1 MNGVGQRTPE
11 RGEGG
16 RQLGK
21 KDEKLARDHRAQPP
35 RASNRKTYIMNYQP
49 YLRPGF
55 PIDRIPEPRV
65 KLRRLMQ
72 ATALAVEGLVD
83 TRLGQVDPRLQHCL
97 YMPQANLIIAGTG
110 CRRPLLLREAADVSA
125 AASCDVLVVRSEDN
139 ATQATF
145 DLKRAGVEGMSCTYR
160 MWMAR
165 PSEAAWLLPTAGES
179 LYFRIT
185 PLGLEVAECAPY
197 EDATDRQ
204 IGLVRGAE
212 FLSVAVQGWF

>member
-1 MNGVGQRTPE
+1 
-11 RGEGG
+11 
-16 RQLGK
+16 
-21 KDEKLARDHRAQPP
+21 
-35 RASNRKTYIMNYQP
+35 MNYQP

-55 PIDRIPEPRV
+55 PVDAIPEPRV

-125 AASCDVLVVRSEDN
+125 AASCDVLVVRSEDS
-139 ATQATF
+139 ASQATF
-145 DLKRAGVEGMSCTYR
+145 DLKRAGVEGVSCAYR
-160 MWMAR
+160 MWMPR
-165 PSEAAWLLPTAGES
+165 PSEAAWLIPTAGEKQF
-179 LYFRIT
+179 FRIT
-185 PLGLEVAECAPY
+185 PLALETNDRAPY
-197 EDATDRQ
+197 VGEADRQ
-204 IGLVRGAE
+204 IGLIRAAE

>member
-1 MNGVGQRTPE
+1 MGSGQR
-11 RGEGG
+11 RLSWQDGAGNWA
-16 RQLGK
+16 K
-21 KDEKLARDHRAQPP
+21 KDEKSARDHRAQPS
-35 RASNRKTYIMNYQP
+35 RVSSRKTETMNYQP

-55 PIDRIPEPRV
+55 PVDAIPEPRV

-125 AASCDVLVVRSEDN
+125 AASCDVLVVRSEDS
-139 ATQATF
+139 ASQATF
-145 DLKRAGVEGMSCTYR
+145 DLKRAGVEGVSCAYR
-160 MWMAR
+160 MWMPR
-165 PSEAAWLLPTAGES
+165 PSEAAWLIPTAGEKQF
-179 LYFRIT
+179 FRIT
-185 PLGLEVAECAPY
+185 PLALETNDRAPY
-197 EDATDRQ
+197 VGEADRQ
-204 IGLVRGAE
+204 IGLIRAAE